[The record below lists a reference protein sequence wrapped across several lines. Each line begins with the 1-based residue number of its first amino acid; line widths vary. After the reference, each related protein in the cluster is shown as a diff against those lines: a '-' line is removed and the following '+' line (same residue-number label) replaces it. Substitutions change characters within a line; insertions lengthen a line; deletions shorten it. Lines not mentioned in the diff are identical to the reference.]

1 MKVKIKLLSP
11 DAILPS
17 YAHPGDAGLDLF
29 ALKDEEILPGERK
42 RIDFG
47 LALEFPDGFVALTR
61 DRGSLAKNGIHNLG
75 GVFDAGYRGE
85 YNCTLVNLS
94 QETCRIKKGDKVAQL
109 VIFPIASAE
118 LEIAEELNETS
129 RKDGR
134 FGSTGK

>member
-17 YAHPGDAGLDLF
+17 YAYPGDAGLDLF

-42 RIDFG
+42 RVDFG

-94 QETCRIKKGDKVAQL
+94 QETCRIKKGDKVALEPANPAYETRIFGPDRVQVQGRL
-109 VIFPIASAE
+109 VGLI
-118 LEIAEELNETS
+118 
-129 RKDGR
+129 RKY
-134 FGSTGK
+134 